1 MTPNVAA
8 SVRQKLLDLSK
19 QRQENFMGLLTRYA
33 LERLLYRLHQSEK
46 CDDFRSASGH
56 HFILKG
62 AMLFTLWSRQPH
74 RATCD
79 LDLLCYGDPSVTHL
93 EQLFQAICQTPVTDD
108 GLDFQAETIKGERI
122 KERQEYEGVRI
133 KLTAVLTG
141 TNTRI
146 PIQVDIGFGDAIVP
160 SVEETQFPVILDRF
174 PAPILR
180 TYPRETVIA
189 EKFQAMVNLGIANS
203 RMKDFYDLWY
213 LSQHFAFQGSLLSQA
228 IQATFERRRTTLPS
242 ETPLALTAEFFEDQA
257 KQTQWKAFVRKGQLF
272 GGQDS
277 FANVVTNLQ
286 EFLVPPTLA
295 LSQAKPFANHWVPGG
310 PWQTQ

>member
-1 MTPNVAA
+1 MTPNIAA

-19 QRQENFMGLLTRYA
+19 QRQEDFLGLLTRYT
-33 LERLLYRLHQSEK
+33 LERLLYRLHQSEQR
-46 CDDFRSASGH
+46 DR
-56 HFILKG
+56 FILKG
-62 AMLFTLWSRQPH
+62 AMLFTLWSQEPH
-74 RATCD
+74 RATRD
-79 LDLLCYGDPSVTHL
+79 LDLLCYGDHSVNYL
-93 EQLFQAICQTPVTDD
+93 EQIFQAICQTPVTDD
-108 GLDFQAETIKGERI
+108 GLDFQADTIQGELI

-141 TNTRI
+141 TKIRI
-146 PIQVDIGFGDAIVP
+146 PIQVDIGFGDAVVP
-160 SVEETQFPVILDRF
+160 SVEQTQFPVILDRF

-213 LSQHFAFQGSLLSQA
+213 LSQHFTFHGPLLSQA
-228 IQATFERRRTTLPS
+228 IQATFERRRTALPS
-242 ETPLALTAEFFEDQA
+242 ATPLALTAEFFEDKA

-277 FANVVTNLQ
+277 FANVVTHLQ
-286 EFLVPPTLA
+286 EFLMPPTLA
-295 LSQAKPFANHWVPGG
+295 LIQAKPFESHWSPGG
-310 PWQTQ
+310 PWQNQGSLEST